1 MKIGFVPKIY
11 NDSPGVARRYVL
23 IRDLVQQAEAEG
35 FDSIWI
41 YDHLL
46 MRFPDQPTEGPWES
60 WTILTALAEATQK
73 VELGTIVLC
82 TQFRNPALL
91 AKMAAT
97 FDEVSNGRLILGLGA
112 GWHEPEFKAF
122 GYPFDHRVGRFEE
135 ALKIIGPLLREGH
148 VDFTGKYYQAPDCE
162 ILPRG
167 PRPKGPPILIAGKG
181 ARMLRLTARHADLWN
196 TAWLRKPEPLVA
208 RKAAIDPATIIRG
221 LDRFPDPAPS

>member
-1 MKIGFVPKIY
+1 MQVGFVPKIY
-11 NDSPGVARRYVL
+11 NDSPGVARRYVF

-60 WTILTALAEATQK
+60 WTILTALAEATRK

-97 FDEVSNGRLILGLGA
+97 FDEVSTGRLILGLGA

-122 GYPFDHRVGRFEE
+122 GYPFDHRRQRRPHAAPHRPARRPVEYRLARQAGAAGRAEDRDRP
-135 ALKIIGPLLREGH
+135 GLR
-148 VDFTGKYYQAPDCE
+148 C
-162 ILPRG
+162 R
-167 PRPKGPPILIAGKG
+167 G
-181 ARMLRLTARHADLWN
+181 ARSRDAGAHRGDQRFISRSRRSAAD
-196 TAWLRKPEPLVA
+196 R
-208 RKAAIDPATIIRG
+208 
-221 LDRFPDPAPS
+221 